1 MIRTFALGLV
11 AATALSGAAT
21 AAPPTAD
28 AVRSTQA
35 MAQLSPRDGG
45 AQIELA
51 NALVR
56 AGRADEAAKYYRRA
70 MALDNVMLETRSG
83 DAIWSHQVATHMLGN
98 APQLAAR

>member
-1 MIRTFALGLV
+1 MIKIVTMGLV
-11 AATALSGAAT
+11 ALSTLSGAAIAHPAT
-21 AAPPTAD
+21 EDP
-28 AVRSTQA
+28 VRATQA
-35 MAQLSPRDGG
+35 VAQLSPRDGG

-56 AGRADEAAKYYRRA
+56 AGRADEAVKYYRRA
-70 MALDNVMLETRSG
+70 MALDNVMLETRGG